1 MDKPSVQTIDPTW
14 KSLYRVG
21 GSGALLALVFYLSQV
36 FILIFGEPYPAAIEG
51 WFNLF
56 TRSKLLGL
64 FYLNALDMVSITLF
78 SLMFLALC
86 LALKRGNE
94 SAMAIAG
101 LLSFIGAAA
110 FIAARSVTFSMIPLS
125 DQYAAAVTDA
135 QRAQILSI
143 GDAIGVQLQATPRTT
158 GFLLMSVA
166 VLIISV
172 TMLRSQFFS
181 KATAIVGIFS
191 SLLVFALHLSVI
203 LAPTV
208 ADPLM
213 GTSMLL
219 WIIWLVLV
227 GVRLLQLGNVS
238 PP

>member
-1 MDKPSVQTIDPTW
+1 MFETVDPTW
-14 KSLYRVG
+14 KTLYRVG
-21 GSGALLALVFYLSQV
+21 GAGALLALVFYLSQV
-36 FILIFGEPYPAAIEG
+36 LILIFGEPYPATTEG

-56 TRSKLLGL
+56 SRSKLLGL

-86 LALKRGNE
+86 LALKQGNE

-101 LLSFIGAAA
+101 LLSFIGAAV

-125 DQYAAAVTDA
+125 DQFAAAATDA
-135 QRAQILSI
+135 QRAQILTI
-143 GDAIGVQLQATPRTT
+143 GDAVGVQLQATPRTT

-166 VLIISV
+166 VLIISL
-172 TMLRSQFFS
+172 TMLRNQIFN
-181 KATAIVGIFS
+181 KATAVVGILS
-191 SLLVFALHLSVI
+191 SLLVFALHISVI
-203 LAPTV
+203 LAPTI

-213 GTSMLL
+213 GTGMLL
-219 WIIWLVLV
+219 WVIWLVLV

>member
-1 MDKPSVQTIDPTW
+1 MDKPNVETVDPKW
-14 KSLYRVG
+14 KSLYRIG
-21 GSGALLALVFYLSQV
+21 GAGALLALVFYLSQV
-36 FILIFGEPYPAAIEG
+36 LILIFGEPYPATTEG

-56 TRSKLLGL
+56 SHSKLLGL

-101 LLSFIGAAA
+101 LLSFLGAAV

-125 DQYAAAVTDA
+125 DQFTAAATDA
-135 QRAQILSI
+135 QRAQILTI

-166 VLIISV
+166 VLIISL
-172 TMLRSQFFS
+172 TMLWNQIFN
-181 KATAIVGIFS
+181 KATAAVGILS
-191 SLLVFALHLSVI
+191 SLLVFALHISVI
-203 LAPTV
+203 LAPTI

-213 GTSMLL
+213 GTGMLL
-219 WIIWLVLV
+219 WVIWLVLV

>member
-1 MDKPSVQTIDPTW
+1 MDKPSVQPIDTTW
-14 KSLYRVG
+14 KNLYRAG
-21 GSGALLALVFYLSQV
+21 GAGALLALVFYLSQV
-36 FILIFGEPYPAAIEG
+36 LILIFGEPYPATTEG

-56 TRSKLLGL
+56 SHSKLLGL

-101 LLSFIGAAA
+101 LLSFLGAAV

-125 DQYAAAVTDA
+125 DQFTAAATDA
-135 QRAQILSI
+135 QRAQILTI

-166 VLIISV
+166 VLIISL
-172 TMLRSQFFS
+172 TMLWNQIFN
-181 KATAIVGIFS
+181 KATAAVGILS
-191 SLLVFALHLSVI
+191 SLLVFALHISVI
-203 LAPTV
+203 LAPTI

-213 GTSMLL
+213 GTGMLL
-219 WIIWLVLV
+219 WVIWLVLV